1 MTLNSME
8 ELTPVH
14 YDVLREIGNIGQG
27 NAATALAA
35 FSNKLVTIDV
45 PNVRVLDITDAIE
58 YLGGPENIVTG
69 ILIRLKGDINGMML
83 TVLQSSFVKNLVE
96 MVFDRKPSSPFD
108 LDDTEKSFIQ
118 EIGNILSG
126 SYLNAISSL
135 SGMTTDVSVPSVTT
149 DMVGA
154 ILAVPAVEF
163 AELGSK
169 VLFIDDCFTFSD
181 GFGKA
186 AECSASR
193 SNMIL
198 IPDIDSLSA
207 LFDRLSLPD

>member
-1 MTLNSME
+1 MPLRNMDD
-8 ELTPVH
+8 LTPVH
-14 YDVLREIGNIGQG
+14 YDALKEIGNIGQG
-27 NAATALAA
+27 NAATALAR
-35 FSNKLVTIDV
+35 FSDKLVMIDV
-45 PNVRVLDITDAIE
+45 PVVRVLDIGDAIE

-83 TVLQSSFVKNLVE
+83 TILQTSFVKSLVE
-96 MVFDRKPSSPFD
+96 MVLKKSPATPFD
-108 LDDTEKSFIQ
+108 LDEEGKSFIQ

-126 SYLNAISSL
+126 SYLNAISAL
-135 SGMTTDVSVPSVTT
+135 SGMQTEVSVPYVTT

-169 VLFIDDCFTFSD
+169 VMFIDDCFSFSE
-181 GFGKA
+181 GFA
-186 AECSASR
+186 SAPVTSSR

-198 IPDIDSLSA
+198 IPDMESLGN
-207 LFDRLSLPD
+207 LFDRLSIPV

>member
-1 MTLNSME
+1 MKLSRME
-8 ELTPVH
+8 DLGPVH
-14 YDVLREIGNIGQG
+14 YDVLKEIGNIGQG
-27 NAATALAA
+27 NAATALSS

-45 PNVRVLDITDAIE
+45 PNVRVLGINQAIE
-58 YLGGPENIVTG
+58 YLGGPDNIVTG
-69 ILIRLKGDINGMML
+69 ILVRLHGDINGMML
-83 TVLQSSFVKNLVE
+83 TILQSGFIKALVE
-96 MVFDRKPSSPFD
+96 MVFGRTPATPFD
-108 LDDTEKSFIQ
+108 LNEIECSFIQ

-135 SGMTTDVSVPSVTT
+135 SGMTTDVSVPYVTT

-169 VLFIDDCFTFSD
+169 VLFIDDCFTFSE
-181 GFGKA
+181 GFNEKMLT
-186 AECSASR
+186 ASR

-198 IPDIDSLSA
+198 IPDLQSLGN
-207 LFDRLSLPD
+207 LFDKLGIS

>member
-1 MTLNSME
+1 MALKKMDD
-8 ELTPVH
+8 LTPVH

-45 PNVRVLDITDAIE
+45 PNVRVLDITQAIE

-69 ILIRLKGDINGMML
+69 ILVRLRGDINGMML
-83 TVLQSSFVKNLVE
+83 TILQSGFVKNLIE
-96 MVFDRKPSSPFD
+96 MVFSPTPSDQFD
-108 LDDTEKSFIQ
+108 LSEIETSFVQ

-135 SGMTTDVSVPSVTT
+135 SGMCTDVSVPYVTT

-163 AELGSK
+163 AEIGSK
-169 VLFIDDCFTFSD
+169 VLFIDDCFTFSE
-181 GFGKA
+181 GFHDKVYT
-186 AECSASR
+186 ASR

-198 IPDIDSLSA
+198 IPELQSLED
-207 LFDRLSLPD
+207 LFTRLSIPV